1 MQEILRKNKT
11 LPPLALPLV
20 RDLLRKRVVATNQRE
35 EAQTR
40 QSLVSSMQ
48 KKESNL
54 KNSSRVIL
62 NQPRVL
68 SSAPRIR
75 NATGP
80 IPLAPNPT
88 LSNGRTSSLAT
99 RRKF

>member
-1 MQEILRKNKT
+1 MQEILRKNRT

-20 RDLLRKRVVATNQRE
+20 RDVLRKCVVATYQRK

-40 QSLVSSMQ
+40 LSLVSSMQ

-68 SSAPRIR
+68 SSPPRIR

-80 IPLAPNPT
+80 VPLAPDPM
-88 LSNGRTSSLAT
+88 LSNGRISSLVT